1 MIIWCGL
8 SFLVICKQAQGFSFP
23 ARTTALYSLTV
34 SGHFKSAM
42 SAHSNTKTPSKSQ
55 INQPHGPF
63 FGHDIETP
71 YLQSL
76 FGKNLVSIEECIE
89 AQKQCDTSENSD
101 GARLVFVDGSW
112 LYKGDRNGRIE
123 YEQGKRIAGAR
134 YFDMDDISASF
145 DLFPELNPRKLPQM
159 LPPKQ
164 LFAAAMDELDIRNTD
179 HVVVYG
185 TEESEF
191 IPRIWFTFRAFGHDA
206 NRVHLM
212 QGSLEAWEEQGGKIE
227 SAPTTAIKAST
238 LDLSSQP
245 RYLARDAK
253 NVCNME
259 AVMSAIMGH
268 QSLGESSTQERKEDS
283 PPMILDPRGSS
294 YAKGH
299 MPGAVHIPYSSL
311 VDPDDCLRFKPQSE
325 LQSIFDKAGV
335 TKDRRIICSCGS
347 GVTVCSLFVALLECG
362 YDPDDISIYD
372 GSWAEWKDEPQA
384 PKDMSSL

>member
-1 MIIWCGL
+1 
-8 SFLVICKQAQGFSFP
+8 
-23 ARTTALYSLTV
+23 
-34 SGHFKSAM
+34 M
-42 SAHSNTKTPSKSQ
+42 SAHSNTNTSSNSQ
-55 INQPHGPF
+55 IDQRHGNF
-63 FGHDIETP
+63 SVAEQYSSSHDIETP

-76 FGKNLVSIEECIE
+76 YGKNLVSIEECIE
-89 AQKQCDTSENSD
+89 AQKQCDTSKNSD
-101 GARLVFVDGSW
+101 GARLIFVDGSW
-112 LYKGDRNGRIE
+112 LYKGDRNGRLE

-134 YFDMDDISASF
+134 YFDMDDIAASF

-159 LPPKQ
+159 LPPKN

-185 TEESEF
+185 TEQSEF
-191 IPRIWFTFRAFGHDA
+191 IPRIWFTFRALGHDA
-206 NRVHLM
+206 KRVHLM

-227 SAPTTAIKAST
+227 SAPTTAIRASE
-238 LDLSSQP
+238 LDLTGQP

-259 AVMSAIMGH
+259 AVMSAVMEH
-268 QSLGESSTQERKEDS
+268 QSLGESSTQES
-283 PPMILDPRGSS
+283 SPMILDTRTSS
-294 YAKGH
+294 YSKGH

-311 VDPDDCLRFKPQSE
+311 VDPEDCLRFKPQSE

-347 GVTVCSLFVALLECG
+347 GVTVCSLFAALLECG

-372 GSWAEWKDEPQA
+372 GSWAEWKDELQA
-384 PKDMSSL
+384 PKVVSSL